1 MEAMKLHLTMHKDQR
16 YLVVG
21 LGLTGYSVASY
32 LLQHNYK
39 CTVHDDREQPPYLA
53 KLLQNYPSVKVL
65 TEDLTESLLADIDCL
80 IVSPGL
86 SVRSTL
92 MLSIAKSGKRIIGD
106 IELFAEAV
114 DKPVLA
120 ITGSN
125 GKSTVTS
132 LLGEMI
138 EADGKTGS
146 KPHEPQSLWFYKFLV
161 FDNPSIPGP
170 SNKNNN
176 LRGTY

>member
-1 MEAMKLHLTMHKDQR
+1 MKLHLTMHKDQR

-39 CTVHDDREQPPYLA
+39 CTVQDDREQPPYLA

-86 SVRSTL
+86 SVRSPL
-92 MLSIAKSGKRIIGD
+92 MRSIAKSGKRIIGD

-138 EADGKTGS
+138 EADGKTAGVGGNIGVPALDLLGKNVDFYVLELS
-146 KPHEPQSLWFYKFLV
+146 SFQLETTSSL
-161 FDNPSIPGP
+161 
-170 SNKNNN
+170 
-176 LRGTY
+176 R